1 MRTQSGAFACIFVY
15 ICRQSRENKLFASL
29 GGKIMAEK
37 NIMTRAGLQ
46 KVEEKLE
53 YLKVVRRPEISEK
66 LQEARA
72 QGDLSENAEYDAT
85 MDEQR
90 DLEAEIASLEELIK
104 NVEVVEADEVAADI
118 INVGCRVRVLAV
130 SFGSEMEFAI
140 VGSNEADSLKGKISP
155 DSPIG
160 KALMGKR
167 TGDQVEVETPAGTQ
181 VFEVLDI
188 WRDEN

>member
-1 MRTQSGAFACIFVY
+1 
-15 ICRQSRENKLFASL
+15 
-29 GGKIMAEK
+29 MAEK

-140 VGSNEADSLKGKISP
+140 VGSNEADRLKGKLSP

>member
-1 MRTQSGAFACIFVY
+1 
-15 ICRQSRENKLFASL
+15 
-29 GGKIMAEK
+29 
-37 NIMTRAGLQ
+37 
-46 KVEEKLE
+46 
-53 YLKVVRRPEISEK
+53 
-66 LQEARA
+66 
-72 QGDLSENAEYDAT
+72 
-85 MDEQR
+85 
-90 DLEAEIASLEELIK
+90 
-104 NVEVVEADEVAADI
+104 
-118 INVGCRVRVLAV
+118 
-130 SFGSEMEFAI
+130 MEFAI

>member
-1 MRTQSGAFACIFVY
+1 
-15 ICRQSRENKLFASL
+15 
-29 GGKIMAEK
+29 MAEK

-90 DLEAEIASLEELIK
+90 DLEAEIAALEELVK
-104 NVEVVEADEVAADI
+104 NVEVVEADEVVADA
-118 INVGCRVRVLAV
+118 INVGCRVRVLSE
-130 SFGSEMEFAI
+130 SFGSEMEFSI

-167 TGDQVEVETPAGTQ
+167 TGERVEVETPAGIQ